1 MTAPVIVLSAVGA
14 PPDAERIARALVEER
29 LAACVNVVPGVASV
43 YRWKGVVEREN
54 ELLLVIKT
62 LAERVDALKA
72 RLLQLHP
79 YELPEVVV
87 IPIGDGHKPYLEWIE
102 EQVRPVVVDGKS

>member
-1 MTAPVIVLSAVGA
+1 VTGAVLVLSAVSTREE
-14 PPDAERIARALVEER
+14 AERIAQALVTER

-43 YRWKGVVEREN
+43 YRWKGAVQKDD

-62 LAERVDALKA
+62 RAEAVETLRA
-72 RLLQLHP
+72 RLVALHS

-87 IPIGDGHKPYLEWIE
+87 IAIAGGHPPYLDWIAE
-102 EQVRPVVVDGKS
+102 GVR

>member
-1 MTAPVIVLSAVGA
+1 VTGPVVVLSAVGA
-14 PPDAERIARALVEER
+14 PPDAQRIARALVEER
-29 LAACVNVVPGVASV
+29 LAACVNVVPGVVSV
-43 YRWKGVVEREN
+43 YRWKGVVEKED

-62 LAERVDALKA
+62 IGERVEQLKA

-87 IPIGDGHKPYLEWIE
+87 IPIGGGHKAYLEWIAD
-102 EQVRPVVVDGKS
+102 QVRPL